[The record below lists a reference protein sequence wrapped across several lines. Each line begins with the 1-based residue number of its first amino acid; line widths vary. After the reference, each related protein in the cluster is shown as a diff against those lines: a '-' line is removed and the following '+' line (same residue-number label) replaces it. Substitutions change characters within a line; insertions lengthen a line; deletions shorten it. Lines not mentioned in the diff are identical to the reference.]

1 MIRLGDVRVSIKRRE
16 VFRHDQP
23 VRLGSR
29 AFDLLECLLAAPQRL
44 LTKNELIEAV
54 WPDTVVEENNLHV
67 QISSLR
73 KQLALDRDLLET
85 VAGRGYRLNLPV
97 AQIASAKDHPT
108 TVANADDRSPNWR
121 ALATVHIVDDESTV
135 RNGLVRQLRSA
146 GFSALAYASAEAYLS
161 TCSFEDPGCLLLD
174 VRLSQS
180 SGLDLQAE
188 LAQRGIK
195 VPIVFMTGFGTIDLS
210 VRAMKAGAVG
220 FITKPFDESALFDS
234 LQEALET
241 AHRLHAQARREDAIR
256 ARFATLSPREQE
268 VFGLLIESRR
278 NKDIALAL
286 GLQEVTVKLHKKHIM
301 TKLSTRTLVELVL
314 LGRMAGRL
322 PDSATLD
329 IQSA

>member
-1 MIRLGDVRVSIKRRE
+1 MIRLGDVRVSIERRE

-23 VRLGSR
+23 IRLGSR
-29 AFDLLECLLAAPQRL
+29 AFDLLECLLSAPQRL
-44 LTKNELIEAV
+44 LTKDELIEAV

-67 QISSLR
+67 QMSVLR
-73 KQLALDRDLLET
+73 KHLALDRELLET
-85 VAGRGYRLNLPV
+85 VAGRGYRLNLPLSPIMSEV
-97 AQIASAKDHPT
+97 KEATEAEPDRQASDWK
-108 TVANADDRSPNWR
+108 S
-121 ALATVHIVDDESTV
+121 LATVHVVDDEASV

-146 GFSALAYASAEAYLS
+146 GFTALAYASAEAYLT
-161 TCSFEDPGCLLLD
+161 TCSFDAPGCLLLD
-174 VRLSQS
+174 VRLSQN

-188 LAQRGIK
+188 LNRRGIR

-220 FITKPFDESALFDS
+220 FITKPFDEPALFDS
-234 LQEALET
+234 LKDALET
-241 AHRLHAQARREDAIR
+241 AHRLHTQAKRDDAIR
-256 ARFATLSPREQE
+256 ARFATLSPRELE
-268 VFGLLIESRR
+268 VFGLLVEGQR

-322 PDSATLD
+322 PDSATLN

>member
-1 MIRLGDVRVSIKRRE
+1 MIRLGDVWVSIERRE

-29 AFDLLECLLAAPQRL
+29 AFDLLECLLSAPQRL
-44 LTKNELIEAV
+44 LTKHELIEAV

-67 QISSLR
+67 QMSVLR
-73 KQLALDRDLLET
+73 KHLALDRELLET
-85 VAGRGYRLNLPV
+85 VAGRGYRLNLPLSSIV
-97 AQIASAKDHPT
+97 SAVDGGT
-108 TVANADDRSPNWR
+108 EAEADRHTSDWKS
-121 ALATVHIVDDESTV
+121 LATVHVVDDEASV

-146 GFSALAYASAEAYLS
+146 GFSALAYASAEAYLT
-161 TCSFEDPGCLLLD
+161 TCSFDTPGCLLLD
-174 VRLSQS
+174 VRLSQN

-188 LAQRGIK
+188 LSRRGIR

-220 FITKPFDESALFDS
+220 FITKPFDESVLFDS
-234 LQEALET
+234 LKDALET
-241 AHRLHAQARREDAIR
+241 AHRLHTQTQRDDAIR
-256 ARFATLSPREQE
+256 ARFATLSPRELE
-268 VFGLLIESRR
+268 VFGLLVEGQR
-278 NKDIALAL
+278 NKEIALAL

-322 PDSATLD
+322 PDSATLN

>member
-1 MIRLGDVRVSIKRRE
+1 MIRLGDVWVSIERRE
-16 VFRHDQP
+16 AFRHDQP

-44 LTKNELIEAV
+44 LTKDELIEAV

-67 QISSLR
+67 QMSSLR

-97 AQIASAKDHPT
+97 AQLASAKDHPPA
-108 TVANADDRSPNWR
+108 VAQADDRSPDWR
-121 ALATVHIVDDESTV
+121 GLATVHIVDDESTV

-241 AHRLHAQARREDAIR
+241 AHRLHVQARREDAIR

-268 VFGLLIESRR
+268 VFGLLVEGRR

>member
-1 MIRLGDVRVSIKRRE
+1 MIRLGDVRVSIERRE

-44 LTKNELIEAV
+44 LTKGELIEAV

-67 QISSLR
+67 QMSSLR

-97 AQIASAKDHPT
+97 VKIASAKDGPT
-108 TVANADDRSPNWR
+108 TVARADDPSPDWR
-121 ALATVHIVDDESTV
+121 GLATVHIVDDESTV
-135 RNGLVRQLRSA
+135 RSGLVRQLRSA

-161 TCSFEDPGCLLLD
+161 TCSFEEPSCLLLD

-220 FITKPFDESALFDS
+220 FITKPFDELALFDS

-241 AHRLHAQARREDAIR
+241 AHRLHAQARREEAIR
-256 ARFATLSPREQE
+256 ARFATLSPREQQ
-268 VFGLLIESRR
+268 VFGLLVEGRR

>member
-1 MIRLGDVRVSIKRRE
+1 MIRLGDVRVSIERRE

-44 LTKNELIEAV
+44 LTKGELIEAV

-67 QISSLR
+67 QMSSLR

-85 VAGRGYRLNLPV
+85 VAGRGYRLNLSV
-97 AQIASAKDHPT
+97 VKIASAKDDPT
-108 TVANADDRSPNWR
+108 TVARADDPSPDWR
-121 ALATVHIVDDESTV
+121 GLATVHIVDDESTV

-161 TCSFEDPGCLLLD
+161 TCSFEEPSCLLLD

-220 FITKPFDESALFDS
+220 FITKPFDELALFDS

-241 AHRLHAQARREDAIR
+241 AHRLHAQARREEAIR
-256 ARFATLSPREQE
+256 ARFATLSPREQQ
-268 VFGLLIESRR
+268 VFGLLVEGRR

>member
-1 MIRLGDVRVSIKRRE
+1 MIRLGDVWVSIERRE
-16 VFRHDQP
+16 AFRDDQP

-44 LTKNELIEAV
+44 LTKDELIDAV

-67 QISSLR
+67 QMSALR
-73 KQLALDRDLLET
+73 KQLSLDRDLLET
-85 VAGRGYRLNLPV
+85 VAGRGYRLNIPV
-97 AQIASAKDHPT
+97 AQIKPA
-108 TVANADDRSPNWR
+108 VRSSTAVVKEDCPSPDWKS
-121 ALATVHIVDDESTV
+121 LATVHVVDDESSV

-146 GFSALAYASAEAYLS
+146 GFSALGYASAEAYLA
-161 TCSFEDPGCLLLD
+161 TCAFATPGCLLLD

-188 LAQRGIK
+188 LTRRGMRI
-195 VPIVFMTGFGTIDLS
+195 PIIFMTGFGTIDLS

-234 LQEALET
+234 LREALEK
-241 AHRLHAQARREDAIR
+241 AHRLHVQAEREDAIR
-256 ARFATLSPREQE
+256 ARFARLTPREEE
-268 VFGLLIESRR
+268 VFGLLVEGRR
-278 NKDIALAL
+278 NKDIAAAL

-322 PDSATLD
+322 PECAAPDT
-329 IQSA
+329 QSA

>member
-1 MIRLGDVRVSIKRRE
+1 MIRLGDVRVSIERRE

-44 LTKNELIEAV
+44 LTKDELIEAV

-67 QISSLR
+67 QMSSLR

-97 AQIASAKDHPT
+97 TQIASAKVHPPA
-108 TVANADDRSPNWR
+108 VAKADDRSPDSR

-188 LAQRGIK
+188 LTQRGIK

-234 LQEALET
+234 LREALET
-241 AHRLHAQARREDAIR
+241 AHRLHAQAQREDAIR

-268 VFGLLIESRR
+268 VFGLLVEGRR